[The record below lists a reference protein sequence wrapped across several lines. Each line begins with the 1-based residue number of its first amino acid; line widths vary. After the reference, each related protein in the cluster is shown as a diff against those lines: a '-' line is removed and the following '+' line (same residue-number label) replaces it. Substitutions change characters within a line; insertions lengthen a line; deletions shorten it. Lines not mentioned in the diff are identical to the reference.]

1 MTSAFSARRRADE
14 FEALLTRGPGAPL
27 TDREAAR
34 FAELVALVSDLRAL
48 PEVAPRAE
56 FVGSLRER
64 LMAEADTVLVRQPPA
79 PQRLAMPS
87 TTRPRDR
94 RLATLLGGAALVG
107 ATATM
112 AVAAQTS
119 LPGESLYGVKRGIE
133 SAQVRLAD
141 DDAAR
146 GRTLLAQAETR
157 LTELEELAAGTG
169 GAEQLIPDT
178 LDTFT
183 EQSGEGVRSLLTSYG
198 SGGGPT
204 RTSRSRAPSPRPAW
218 TASTRSRATL
228 PDSASDEL
236 LAAGRTLTDLDTEI
250 STACGLC
257 DGALTTTPDFLLTQR
272 GARPGPG
279 PRRRR
284 AHARDG
290 AALGPGRLRHHHP
303 QGAPVARSRCS
314 PSRRSTPTPVVP
326 TTAPTL
332 LPGTPTPTPT
342 HPRPPRAPTRRSR
355 SRTSPR
361 ASPTPPATLTT
372 QLDGVTGGAVGGLTG
387 AVDDA
392 TGGLIGEVTGTL
404 DGATGGTARQRDRR
418 PAALT
423 ARDRVG

>member
-14 FEALLTRGPGAPL
+14 FEALLTRSPGAPL

-34 FAELVALVSDLRAL
+34 YAELVTLVSDLRAL

-64 LMAEADTVLVRQPPA
+64 LMTEADTVLVRQPPA

-133 SAQVRLAD
+133 STQVRLAD

-157 LTELEELAAGTG
+157 LTELEELAAGSG

-178 LDTFT
+178 LDAFT

-198 SGGGPT
+198 SGSGNDADVQVA
-204 RTSRSRAPSPRPAW
+204 RAFTSTSMDRLDALEG
-218 TASTRSRATL
+218 TL
-228 PDSASDEL
+228 PSSASDEL

-257 DGALTTTPDFLLTQR
+257 DGALTTTPDFLNASAAIDLVQGLDVDELTLETVPVSGQDVS
-272 GARPGPG
+272 GITVPK
-279 PRRRR
+279 
-284 AHARDG
+284 
-290 AALGPGRLRHHHP
+290 ALQSP
-303 QGAPVARSRCS
+303 QQVLPD
-314 PSRRSTPTPVVP
+314 PSVTPTPVVP
-326 TTAPTL
+326 TTSPTL
-332 LPGTPTPTPT
+332 LPGTPTPAPTVTPT
-342 HPRPPRAPTRRSR
+342 PTKGVDPTKPVKDVTTTVTTT
-355 SRTSPR
+355 TSN
-361 ASPTPPATLTT
+361 LTT
-372 QLDGVTGGAVGGLTG
+372 QLNGVTGGAVGGLTG
-387 AVDDA
+387 AVDNA

-404 DGATGGTARQRDRR
+404 DGATGGLLGNATGGLL
-418 PAALT
+418 P
-423 ARDRVG
+423 

>member
-27 TDREAAR
+27 TDREEAR

-64 LMAEADTVLVRQPPA
+64 LMAEADTVLVRQPSA
-79 PQRLAMPS
+79 PQRLAMPT

-133 SAQVRLAD
+133 SAQVRLAG

-157 LTELEELAAGTG
+157 LTELEELAADTG
-169 GAEQLIPDT
+169 GAEQLVPDT

-198 SGGGPT
+198 SSGSDEDVQVA
-204 RTSRSRAPSPRPAW
+204 RAFTSSSMERLDALQSE
-218 TASTRSRATL
+218 L
-228 PDSASDEL
+228 PESASDEL

-257 DGALTTTPDFLLTQR
+257 DGALTTTPDFLLSS
-272 GARPGPG
+272 ASI
-279 PRRRR
+279 
-284 AHARDG
+284 D
-290 AALGPGRLRHHHP
+290 LV
-303 QGAPVARSRCS
+303 QGLDADEVTLEAAPVSGQDVSGITIPKALQS
-314 PSRRSTPTPVVP
+314 PGGLLPEPSVTPTPVVP
-326 TTAPTL
+326 TTTPTTL
-332 LPGTPTPTPT
+332 LPETPKPTPTKGADPT
-342 HPRPPRAPTRRSR
+342 KPVTEV
-355 SRTSPR
+355 T
-361 ASPTPPATLTT
+361 TTVTDTTGNLTT
-372 QLDGVTGGAVGGLTG
+372 QLDGVTGGAIGGLTG

-392 TGGLIGEVTGTL
+392 TGGLIGEVTGVL
-404 DGATGGTARQRDRR
+404 DGATGGVLGNATGGLL
-418 PAALT
+418 P
-423 ARDRVG
+423 

>member
-34 FAELVALVSDLRAL
+34 FAELMTLVSDLRAL
-48 PEVAPRAE
+48 PEVEPRAE

-79 PQRLAMPS
+79 PQRLAMPT
-87 TTRPRDR
+87 TTRPRQR
-94 RLATLLGGAALVG
+94 RTATLLGGAALVG

-112 AVAAQTS
+112 AVAAQTA

-133 SAQVRLAD
+133 SAEVRLAG

-169 GAEQLIPDT
+169 GAEQLVPDT
-178 LDTFT
+178 LDAFT

-198 SGGGPT
+198 SGGSDDDVQVA
-204 RTSRSRAPSPRPAW
+204 RAFTSSSMDRLDALQSQ
-218 TASTRSRATL
+218 L
-228 PDSASDEL
+228 PESASDEL

-257 DGALTTTPDFLLTQR
+257 DGALTTTPDFLLSSAAVDLVQGLDTDEVTLEAAPISGQDVS
-272 GARPGPG
+272 GITIPKALQSPGGLLPTPSG
-279 PRRRR
+279 TPS
-284 AHARDG
+284 
-290 AALGPGRLRHHHP
+290 AAVPTT
-303 QGAPVARSRCS
+303 
-314 PSRRSTPTPVVP
+314 TPTPVQ
-326 TTAPTL
+326 PTL
-332 LPGTPTPTPT
+332 LPTPTPTPT
-342 HPRPPRAPTRRSR
+342 TGTDPTKPVKDV
-355 SRTSPR
+355 T
-361 ASPTPPATLTT
+361 TTVTNTTGDLTT
-372 QLDGVTGGAVGGLTG
+372 QLDGVTGGAIGGLTG

-392 TGGLIGEVTGTL
+392 TGGLIGEVTGTV
-404 DGATGGTARQRDRR
+404 DGVTGGLLGDATGGLL
-418 PAALT
+418 P
-423 ARDRVG
+423 

>member
-14 FEALLTRGPGAPL
+14 FEALLTRSPGAPL

-34 FAELVALVSDLRAL
+34 YAELVTLVSDLRAL
-48 PEVAPRAE
+48 PEVTPRAE

-169 GAEQLIPDT
+169 GTEQLIPDT
-178 LDTFT
+178 LDSFT

-198 SGGGPT
+198 SGGSDADVQVA
-204 RTSRSRAPSPRPAW
+204 RAFTSTSMDRLDALQG
-218 TASTRSRATL
+218 TL

-257 DGALTTTPDFLLTQR
+257 DGALTTTPDFLNASAAIDLVQGLDVDELTLETVPVSGQDVS
-272 GARPGPG
+272 GITIPK
-279 PRRRR
+279 
-284 AHARDG
+284 
-290 AALGPGRLRHHHP
+290 ALQSP
-303 QGAPVARSRCS
+303 QQVLPD
-314 PSRRSTPTPVVP
+314 PSVTPTGVVP

-332 LPGTPTPTPT
+332 LPATPTPTPT
-342 HPRPPRAPTRRSR
+342 VT
-355 SRTSPR
+355 
-361 ASPTPPATLTT
+361 PTPTKGVDPTKPVKDVTTTVTNTTSNLTT
-372 QLDGVTGGAVGGLTG
+372 QLNGVTGGAIGGLTG

-404 DGATGGTARQRDRR
+404 DGATGGLLGNATGGLL
-418 PAALT
+418 P
-423 ARDRVG
+423 

>member
-14 FEALLTRGPGAPL
+14 FEALLTQRPGTPL

-34 FAELVALVSDLRAL
+34 YAELVALVSDLRAL

-112 AVAAQTS
+112 ALAAQTS

-169 GAEQLIPDT
+169 GTEPLIPDT
-178 LDTFT
+178 LDAFT

-198 SGGGPT
+198 SGGSDADVQVA
-204 RTSRSRAPSPRPAW
+204 RAFTSTSMDRLDALQV
-218 TASTRSRATL
+218 TL

-257 DGALTTTPDFLLTQR
+257 DGALTTTPDFLNASAAIDLVQGLDVDELTLETVPVSGQDVS
-272 GARPGPG
+272 GITIPK
-279 PRRRR
+279 
-284 AHARDG
+284 
-290 AALGPGRLRHHHP
+290 ALQSP
-303 QGAPVARSRCS
+303 QQVLPD
-314 PSRRSTPTPVVP
+314 PSVTPTPVVP

-342 HPRPPRAPTRRSR
+342 
-355 SRTSPR
+355 
-361 ASPTPPATLTT
+361 PTPTQGADPTKPVKDVTTTVTNTTSNLTT

-404 DGATGGTARQRDRR
+404 DGATSGLLGNATGGLL
-418 PAALT
+418 P
-423 ARDRVG
+423 

>member
-14 FEALLTRGPGAPL
+14 FEALLTPGAGAPL
-27 TDREAAR
+27 TDRESAR

-48 PEVAPRAE
+48 PEVAPRPE

-87 TTRPRDR
+87 STRPRDR

-133 SAQVRLAD
+133 SAQVRIAS
-141 DDAAR
+141 DDASR

-157 LTELEELAAGTG
+157 LTELEELAAGSG

-198 SGGGPT
+198 SGGSDDDVQVA
-204 RTSRSRAPSPRPAW
+204 RAFTSTSMERLDALQRE
-218 TASTRSRATL
+218 L
-228 PDSASDEL
+228 PESASDEL

-257 DGALTTTPDFLLTQR
+257 DGALTTTPDFLLSSAAIDLVQGLDTDELTLEAAAPLSGQDVS
-272 GARPGPG
+272 GITVPKALQSPGG
-279 PRRRR
+279 
-284 AHARDG
+284 
-290 AALGPGRLRHHHP
+290 LLP
-303 QGAPVARSRCS
+303 Q
-314 PSRRSTPTPVVP
+314 PSATPTQVVP

-332 LPGTPTPTPT
+332 LPTPTPTPT
-342 HPRPPRAPTRRSR
+342 QTPTKG
-355 SRTSPR
+355 
-361 ASPTPPATLTT
+361 ADPTKTVTDITTTVTDTTGNLTT

-392 TGGLIGEVTGTL
+392 TGGLIGEVTGTV
-404 DGATGGTARQRDRR
+404 DGVTGGLLGNATGGLL
-418 PAALT
+418 P
-423 ARDRVG
+423 

>member
-14 FEALLTRGPGAPL
+14 FEALLTPGAGARL

-48 PEVAPRAE
+48 PEVAPRPE

-87 TTRPRDR
+87 STRPRDR
-94 RLATLLGGAALVG
+94 RLATLLGGAELVG

-133 SAQVRLAD
+133 SAQVRMAS
-141 DDAAR
+141 DDASR

-157 LTELEELAAGTG
+157 LTELEELAAGSG

-198 SGGGPT
+198 SGGSDDDVQVA
-204 RTSRSRAPSPRPAW
+204 RAFTSTSMERLDALQRE
-218 TASTRSRATL
+218 L
-228 PDSASDEL
+228 PESASDEL

-257 DGALTTTPDFLLTQR
+257 DGALTTTPDFLLTNAAVDLVQ
-272 GARPGPG
+272 GLDTDEVTLEAAESIPGQDVSGITVPQALQSPG
-279 PRRRR
+279 
-284 AHARDG
+284 G
-290 AALGPGRLRHHHP
+290 LLP
-303 QGAPVARSRCS
+303 Q
-314 PSRRSTPTPVVP
+314 PSATPTPTPVVP
-326 TTAPTL
+326 TTTPTL
-332 LPGTPTPTPT
+332 LPETTPTPTPT
-342 HPRPPRAPTRRSR
+342 PTKG
-355 SRTSPR
+355 
-361 ASPTPPATLTT
+361 ADPTKTVKDVTTTVTNTTGNLTT

-392 TGGLIGEVTGTL
+392 TGGLIGEVTGTV
-404 DGATGGTARQRDRR
+404 DGVTGGLLGNATGGLL
-418 PAALT
+418 P
-423 ARDRVG
+423 

>member
-14 FEALLTRGPGAPL
+14 FEALLTRTPGAPL

-169 GAEQLIPDT
+169 GAEQLVPDT
-178 LDTFT
+178 LDAFT

-198 SGGGPT
+198 SGGGT
-204 RTSRSRAPSPRPAW
+204 DADVQVARAFTSTSMDRLDALQG
-218 TASTRSRATL
+218 TL

-257 DGALTTTPDFLLTQR
+257 DGALTTTPDFLNASAAIDLVQGLDVDELTLETVPVSGQDVT
-272 GARPGPG
+272 GITIPK
-279 PRRRR
+279 
-284 AHARDG
+284 
-290 AALGPGRLRHHHP
+290 ALQSP
-303 QGAPVARSRCS
+303 QQVLPD
-314 PSRRSTPTPVVP
+314 PSVTPTSVVP

-342 HPRPPRAPTRRSR
+342 VT
-355 SRTSPR
+355 
-361 ASPTPPATLTT
+361 PTPTKGADPTKPIKDITKGVTDTTSNLTT
-372 QLDGVTGGAVGGLTG
+372 QLNGVTGGAVGGLTG

-404 DGATGGTARQRDRR
+404 DGVTGGLLGNATGGLL
-418 PAALT
+418 P
-423 ARDRVG
+423 

>member
-14 FEALLTRGPGAPL
+14 FEALLTQSPGAPL

-34 FAELVALVSDLRAL
+34 YAELVALVSDLRAL

-169 GAEQLIPDT
+169 GTEQLIPDT
-178 LDTFT
+178 LDSFT

-198 SGGGPT
+198 SGGSDADVQVA
-204 RTSRSRAPSPRPAW
+204 RAFTSTSMDRLDALQG
-218 TASTRSRATL
+218 TL

-257 DGALTTTPDFLLTQR
+257 DGALTTTPDFLNASAAIDLVQGLDVDELTLETVPVSGQDVT
-272 GARPGPG
+272 GITIPK
-279 PRRRR
+279 
-284 AHARDG
+284 
-290 AALGPGRLRHHHP
+290 ALQSP
-303 QGAPVARSRCS
+303 QQVLPD
-314 PSRRSTPTPVVP
+314 PSVTPTSVVP

-342 HPRPPRAPTRRSR
+342 VTPTKGVDPTKPVKDVTTTVTNT
-355 SRTSPR
+355 TSN
-361 ASPTPPATLTT
+361 LTT
-372 QLDGVTGGAVGGLTG
+372 QLNGVTGGAVGGLTG

-404 DGATGGTARQRDRR
+404 DGATGGLLGNATGGLL
-418 PAALT
+418 P
-423 ARDRVG
+423 

>member
-14 FEALLTRGPGAPL
+14 FEALLSRSPGAPL
-27 TDREAAR
+27 TDHEAAR
-34 FAELVALVSDLRAL
+34 YAELVALVTDLRAL
-48 PEVAPRAE
+48 PEATPRAE

-79 PQRLAMPS
+79 PQRLAMPT
-87 TTRPRDR
+87 TTRPRER

-112 AVAAQTS
+112 AVASQTS

-169 GAEQLIPDT
+169 GTEQLVPDT
-178 LDTFT
+178 LDAFT
-183 EQSGEGVRSLLTSYG
+183 EQSGEGVRSLLTAYG
-198 SGGGPT
+198 SGGGSDADVQVA
-204 RTSRSRAPSPRPAW
+204 RAFTSTSMERLDALEGVLPS
-218 TASTRSRATL
+218 
-228 PDSASDEL
+228 SADDEL

-257 DGALTTTPDFLLTQR
+257 DGALTTTPDFLNSSAAIDLVQGLDVDELTLETVPLSGQDVS
-272 GARPGPG
+272 GITVPK
-279 PRRRR
+279 
-284 AHARDG
+284 
-290 AALGPGRLRHHHP
+290 ALQSTQQVQPD
-303 QGAPVARSRCS
+303 
-314 PSRRSTPTPVVP
+314 PSVTPTSIVP

-332 LPGTPTPTPT
+332 PPGTPTPTATPT
-342 HPRPPRAPTRRSR
+342 LTPTKAVDPTKPVQDITKGVTGT
-355 SRTSPR
+355 TS
-361 ASPTPPATLTT
+361 TLTT
-372 QLDGVTGGAVGGLTG
+372 QLDGVTGGAIGGLTG

-392 TGGLIGEVTGTL
+392 TGGLIGEVTGTV
-404 DGATGGTARQRDRR
+404 DGATGGLLGNATGGLL
-418 PAALT
+418 P
-423 ARDRVG
+423 